1 MAKKTYSLIRD
12 PATRRIKALMMLEYK
27 LKNNASNE
35 QVAEHFNVHPNTVYN
50 MLSQSKRAELIAGLE
65 DKILDQLMPAAH
77 EAIIA
82 ALKDGDASSIEK
94 AKLAIELYK
103 GALPGF
109 GKKANG
115 PTSDGNEL
123 QRYLDQFRNGEGLL
137 EGELA
142 GQESGR
148 AVEGEPLR
156 ALPPAEAQD
165 TAPGLD
171 APDSDE
177 SSRAGDAA
185 ERAEAVGLGVDEG
198 AAENPE
204 RA

>member
-1 MAKKTYSLIRD
+1 
-12 PATRRIKALMMLEYK
+12 MLEYK

-148 AVEGEPLR
+148 AVEGESLR
-156 ALPPAEAQD
+156 ALPPAAEEAS
-165 TAPGLD
+165 PGRLD
-171 APDSDE
+171 LPDSPVE
-177 SSRAGDAA
+177 PGPSDAA
-185 ERAEAVGLGVDEG
+185 GGSSPVGFGVDEG
-198 AAENPE
+198 DAGDSSDG
-204 RA
+204 R